1 MSNYKRV
8 LKHLNKE
15 ELSKQNV
22 ELAMDFSAILKELTN
37 DVSKTRKQSV
47 QLQKLASSF
56 VKAKNPDRSGVYK
69 NRQQK
74 VNAFYK
80 DFSKKAAD
88 LGIDVKSTQFYK
100 EFDNALDLLN
110 ELRKLSEDIK
120 ASIKAVR

>member
-1 MSNYKRV
+1 MSTIKTV

-15 ELSKQNV
+15 ERSVQKV
-22 ELAMDFSAILKELTN
+22 DLAMDFSSILKELTN
-37 DVSKTRKQSV
+37 DVSKTKKQASD
-47 QLQKLASSF
+47 LEKFASSF
-56 VKAKNPDRSGVYK
+56 VKAKNPDRSGVFK
-69 NRQQK
+69 NRQKK
-74 VNAFYK
+74 VTAFYK

-100 EFDNALDLLN
+100 EFNKALDLLN

>member
-37 DVSKTRKQSV
+37 DVSKTRKQAS
-47 QLQKLASSF
+47 QLEKFASSF
-56 VKAKNPDRSGVYK
+56 VKAKNPDRSGVFK

-74 VNAFYK
+74 VTAFYK

-100 EFDNALDLLN
+100 EFDKALDLLN